1 MKRQQSG
8 FTLIE
13 LIMVIV
19 VLGILAA
26 FALPRFADFGKE
38 ARVAA
43 LNGLAGSLKSAAA
56 IARSRQ
62 LASANATLGSTVN
75 LDGTNVTMVNG
86 YPTAD
91 AAGIQAAVGV
101 VHNTDFVVSGG
112 AATGGATLN
121 FGPVGLTSSA
131 TCRVVYTAATA
142 ATDNTA
148 PITAAPVVTVATDGC

>member
-1 MKRQQSG
+1 MRRQQSG

-26 FALPRFADFGKE
+26 FALPRFADFGGD
-38 ARVAA
+38 ARAAA

-56 IARSRQ
+56 IARSQQ
-62 LASANATLGSTVN
+62 LADGAALGTSVT
-75 LDGTNVTMVNG
+75 LDGATITMVNG
-86 YPTAD
+86 YPTAN

-112 AATGGATLN
+112 AATGGSTLT
-121 FGPVGLTSSA
+121 FEPIGRTGIE

-142 ATDNTA
+142 GTLNTA
-148 PITAAPVVTVATDGC
+148 PITAAPAVTVSTDGC